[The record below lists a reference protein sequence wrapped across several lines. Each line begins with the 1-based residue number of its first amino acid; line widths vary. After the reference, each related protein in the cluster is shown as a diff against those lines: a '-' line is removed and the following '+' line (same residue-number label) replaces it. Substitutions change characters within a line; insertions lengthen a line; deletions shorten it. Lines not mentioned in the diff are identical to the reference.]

1 MTIPPILLGVLPEM
15 LVIAVLLLA
24 EHWRGAPPRDGWRNL
39 QVWGV
44 QFVLIALLFTWL
56 PGWTG
61 PALIDGAKLPFWAG
75 FLLFLLVKD
84 LGEFLFHYA
93 QHRVPFLW
101 AMHSLHHSD
110 PEMAVLTTQRHF
122 WADPLIKQV
131 TIWAAALMIIT
142 PTPAMY
148 GAYGILSLWNL
159 FTHADLRVDFG
170 RWSWV
175 INSPAY
181 HRRHHSIHPEHYDQN
196 FAALFPIFDVICGT
210 YRRPDGYPRTGL
222 ERRPRSL
229 AEVLIWPFIWNRPVA
244 VVAEETSPQPHLQA

>member
-1 MTIPPILLGVLPEM
+1 MSLPPIFLAVLPET
-15 LVIAVLLLA
+15 LLISALLLA

-39 QVWGV
+39 QVWAV
-44 QFVLIALLFTWL
+44 QFALTTLLFLWL

-61 PALIDGAKLPFWAG
+61 PALVDGARLPFWAG
-75 FLLFLLVKD
+75 FLLFVLVKD

-131 TIWAAALMIIT
+131 TIWAAALMIVT
-142 PTPAMY
+142 PTTAMY
-148 GAYGILSLWNL
+148 GAYGLLSLWNL
-159 FTHADLRVDFG
+159 FAHADLPVDFG
-170 RWSWV
+170 RWSWI

-181 HRRHHSIHPEHYDQN
+181 HRRHHSIHREHYDQN
-196 FAALFPIFDVICGT
+196 FAGLFPIFDVICGT
-210 YRRPDGYPRTGL
+210 YRRPDGYPQTGL

-229 AEVLIWPFIWNRPVA
+229 GEVLIWPFIWNRPVP
-244 VVAEETSPQPHLQA
+244 VAEEPVAQAQLQS